1 MKTRQR
7 IGTLRHRVTFRRP
20 DGPATTRAASGQLVP
35 DWVDVAT
42 VWGSVQPLA
51 GRELFQARQ
60 VQANVTHRVYV
71 RFRDDV
77 KANATRWRLVHRGRT
92 FEIVA
97 AIDLVER
104 ERFLEL
110 LCVERV

>member
-1 MKTRQR
+1 MKRQR
-7 IGTLRHRVTFRRP
+7 IGRLRHRVTFEKP
-20 DGPATTRAASGQLVP
+20 DGPAATRAASGQLVE

-42 VWGSVQPLA
+42 VWASVEPLS

-60 VQANVTHRVYV
+60 VQADVTHRVYV
-71 RFRDDV
+71 RYRDDV
-77 KANATRWRLVHRGRT
+77 RANAARWRLVHRGRT
-92 FEIVA
+92 FAIVSA
-97 AIDLVER
+97 VDLVER